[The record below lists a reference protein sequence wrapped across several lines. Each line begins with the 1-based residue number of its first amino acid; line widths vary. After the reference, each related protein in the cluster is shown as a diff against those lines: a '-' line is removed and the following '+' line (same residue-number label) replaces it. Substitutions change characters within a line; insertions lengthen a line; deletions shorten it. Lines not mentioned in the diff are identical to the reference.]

1 MSKLNFSKVKSKTI
15 ILLVVVILLAG
26 NIGILFSYY
35 KFYISDRMLED
46 LTNARNQNYKCLYEI
61 SDRILSSPPSAT
73 INILKQYVKQNDGY
87 VVLKDKSKNVLYTN
101 KSDISKM
108 FSSSIV
114 IYKEGTEYEITYSKI
129 ASLPGLNIIKNIIF
143 YEILVVS
150 LASILVFLISTKKYI
165 DPIETITSDI
175 TNYKFGKRPFKRKM
189 PKKMQKIQNTF
200 VDMVDSLE
208 SEKENQNQIIASISH
223 DIKTPLTSVIGYANR
238 LNNSN
243 LTDEKRQK
251 YIDKICNKSLLIKN
265 ILEEFDDYQSCNIK
279 ETMKFEEVSAKEIC
293 NIIRDDFEDELM
305 DKKIILSIDCN
316 CDNDKVL
323 IDIVKIKRVFGNVI
337 VNTIRL
343 LNGKGGIIKIQMLKK
358 EGKINFNISDNAG
371 GIKNEKDLKKIFE
384 PLYTSDPSR
393 KISGLGLSICKQI
406 ISAHD
411 GRIYAKNNQIGGLSI
426 VFILPIYNLNKI

>member
-1 MSKLNFSKVKSKTI
+1 MLKFNFNKVKSKTI
-15 ILLVVVILLAG
+15 ILLIVVILLAS

-46 LTNARNQNYKCLYEI
+46 LTNARNQNYKSLYEI
-61 SDRILSSPPSAT
+61 SDKILSSPTSAT
-73 INILKQYVKQNDGY
+73 INILKQYVQKNGGY
-87 VVLKDKSKNVLYTN
+87 VVLKDKAKKILYTN
-101 KSDISKM
+101 KNDISQM

-143 YEILVVS
+143 YEIIVVS
-150 LASILVFLISTKKYI
+150 LASILVFFISTKKYI
-165 DPIETITSDI
+165 NPIETITSDI

-208 SEKENQNQIIASISH
+208 IEKEHQNQIIASISH

-238 LNNSN
+238 LNNLN
-243 LTDEKRQK
+243 LSEEKKQK

-279 ETMKFEEVSAKEIC
+279 ETMKFEEVTINEIC
-293 NIIRDDFEDELM
+293 DIIRDDFEDELM
-305 DKKIILSIDCN
+305 DKKIILSIDSN
-316 CDNDKVL
+316 CDNEKIS

-337 VNTIRL
+337 ANTIRH
-343 LNGKGGIIKIQMLKK
+343 LNGKGGIIKIEILKND
-358 EGKINFNISDNAG
+358 EKIKFNISDNAG
-371 GIKNEKDLKKIFE
+371 GIDNEKNLKKLFE

-426 VFILPIYNLNKI
+426 VFILPIVNLNKL